1 MSNSPQPA
9 RLVLPPEPESHR
21 HDKPSTATANYRPP
35 MNGHS
40 HKPRPVLAQRLN
52 DWWAL
57 EAAGLVVSICAASA
71 VVVILS
77 LYNGR
82 PLREWRYR
90 LSINTVVSFLG
101 VISKSSLSLVIE
113 GCLGQLKWIWYSRPR
128 HRHPL
133 LHFKTFDDA
142 SRGPYGAVQLLLKL
156 RKVNVGLVG
165 AFVMLCA
172 LAYEPFIQQAVS
184 TPLLPSFLSINSSL
198 PIATSY
204 STSGLGD
211 GSDNIELP
219 MKAAIYNGIL
229 YQNISGTAT
238 AISPTCS
245 TGNCTFGQYSS
256 LYVCSQC
263 VNVTSLIDTICI
275 TSNSSFL
282 SCTYILPNGLNAT
295 RDSAPSKTSTGAL
308 STRDQAPLEQLLQ
321 TSTGMLSTREFDD
334 KGPVILNFS
343 SISVNMD
350 NASALD
356 CILYFCGK
364 IYHSSVAYGLF
375 EEITEAT
382 VHAGTVDSSSA
393 LTVIIPASLL
403 SSGKRETFF
412 ILELSVTVLNAYLAL
427 LLQGGAYV
435 QASDYPGP
443 FVFSYSSDTLQALYE
458 NPDIN
463 QTITNLATSMG
474 NYIRLKGSSSTS
486 GTTETMETYIH
497 VRWLWL
503 VLPFSLEAL
512 ALLTLIATAIL
523 SSSRGIPIW
532 KCSVLAPM
540 FHGVA
545 IDSLEPARLES
556 NEEMEKL
563 AEDLQVAL
571 DTDNGRTTL
580 KSIPDAHDSGPLLPQ
595 RNITTH

>member
-1 MSNSPQPA
+1 MSN
-9 RLVLPPEPESHR
+9 LPPPESESHK
-21 HDKPSTATANYRPP
+21 HDKPSTATANDRLP

-40 HKPRPVLAQRLN
+40 HKPRPVWPQRLN

-71 VVVILS
+71 VVVILN

-82 PLREWRYR
+82 PLQEWRHR

-101 VISKSSLSLVIE
+101 VISKSSLSLAIE

-128 HRHPL
+128 NRHPL
-133 LHFKTFDDA
+133 LHLKTFDDA
-142 SRGPYGAVQLLLKL
+142 SRGPYGAAQLLLKL

-172 LAYEPFIQQAVS
+172 LAYEPFIQQTVS
-184 TPLLPSFLSINSSL
+184 TPLLPAFLPINSSL

-204 STSGLGD
+204 SAYGFDTVLTA
-211 GSDNIELP
+211 NIELP
-219 MKAAIYNGIL
+219 MKAAIYDGIMN
-229 YQNISGTAT
+229 QNISGTAT

-256 LYVCSQC
+256 LYVCSEC
-263 VNVTSLIDTICI
+263 ANVTSLINTTC
-275 TSNSSFL
+275 SYP
-282 SCTYILPNGLNAT
+282 SCTYTLPNGLSAT
-295 RDSAPSKTSTGAL
+295 WYPLPPPISIGPL
-308 STRDQAPLEQLLQ
+308 STRDQTSLDTVLQ
-321 TSTGMLSTREFDD
+321 TSTGMLNTREFDD
-334 KGPVILNFS
+334 RAPVILNFS
-343 SISVNMD
+343 SLTVNTP

-356 CILYFCGK
+356 CVLYFCGK
-364 IYHSSVAYGLF
+364 VYHSSVAYGLF
-375 EEITEAT
+375 EEITEAI
-382 VHAGTVDSSSA
+382 VHTGGPDYTIDSP
-393 LTVIIPASLL
+393 TVIIPASLL
-403 SSGKRETFF
+403 SSGKPETFL
-412 ILELSVTVLNAYLAL
+412 IEDGSVTMLNTYLAPL
-427 LLQGGAYV
+427 LAGGVYL
-435 QASDYPGP
+435 YPAFESGVP
-443 FVFSYSSDTLQALYE
+443 TFNFSSDTLQALFE
-458 NPDIN
+458 GPGIN

-474 NYIRLKGSSSTS
+474 NYVRLQGGSSTF

-523 SSSRGIPIW
+523 SSNRGIPIW

-545 IDSLEPARLES
+545 INGLEPARLES
-556 NEEMEKL
+556 NEDMEKL

-580 KSIPDAHDSGPLLPQ
+580 KSIPDAHDSGPLLS
-595 RNITTH
+595 RRSITTH